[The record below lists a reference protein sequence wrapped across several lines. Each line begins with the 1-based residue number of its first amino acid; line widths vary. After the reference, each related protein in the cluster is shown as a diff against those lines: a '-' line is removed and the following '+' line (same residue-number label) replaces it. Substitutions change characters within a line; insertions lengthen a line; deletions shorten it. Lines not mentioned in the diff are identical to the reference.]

1 MYLRLIN
8 IFMTI
13 PIATKTPASKFYDF
27 KDTVESSKMKLITLI
42 IHGYVCGLTILL
54 LKITPFSKIQLVLIY
69 RKSYVG
75 ITVSGISP
83 KCSHN
88 MLLKVNG

>member
-13 PIATKTPASKFYDF
+13 PTVTKTPASKFCDF
-27 KDTVESSKMKLITLI
+27 KDTIESSKMKLITLI
-42 IHGYVCGLTILL
+42 IYGYVVLTMLL
-54 LKITPFSKIQLVLIY
+54 LKITPFSNTLLVLIY
-69 RKSYVG
+69 RKSYVD
-75 ITVSGISP
+75 ISVPGISP